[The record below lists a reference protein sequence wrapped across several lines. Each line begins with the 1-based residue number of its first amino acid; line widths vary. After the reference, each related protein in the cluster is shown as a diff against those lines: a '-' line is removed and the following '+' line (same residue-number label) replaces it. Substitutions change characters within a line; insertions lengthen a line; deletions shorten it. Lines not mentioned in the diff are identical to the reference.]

1 MTKDEMLTNLYDEY
15 QRIKNRYDFDRLEK
29 LLLEHSNAETG
40 LQLGLETLAGME
52 AAAVISETNPEGK
65 INGKNADSRNMQ
77 RDRFLA
83 GFRNADPTARQIIDD
98 LARPRVTITTTG
110 AADARDA
117 LDAELEQR
125 EPQTLTGYISEIL
138 ARSTAL
144 EKANAALTD
153 RLDTLKTETAEWID
167 CLQDE
172 DRRQAARLRE
182 LAEQVERLE
191 KWIDGTDLAISEQIC
206 TLTER
211 VAELEGKPAQTP
223 T

>member
-77 RDRFLA
+77 RDLFLA

-98 LARPRVTITTTG
+98 LARLRVTITTTG
-110 AADARDA
+110 AAIEVTKARFYSYQA
-117 LDAELEQR
+117 
-125 EPQTLTGYISEIL
+125 L
-138 ARSTAL
+138 ARMIAGL
-144 EKANAALTD
+144 AAAL
-153 RLDTLKTETAEWID
+153 
-167 CLQDE
+167 QGG
-172 DRRQAARLRE
+172 
-182 LAEQVERLE
+182 E
-191 KWIDGTDLAISEQIC
+191 KEAI
-206 TLTER
+206 
-211 VAELEGKPAQTP
+211 
-223 T
+223 